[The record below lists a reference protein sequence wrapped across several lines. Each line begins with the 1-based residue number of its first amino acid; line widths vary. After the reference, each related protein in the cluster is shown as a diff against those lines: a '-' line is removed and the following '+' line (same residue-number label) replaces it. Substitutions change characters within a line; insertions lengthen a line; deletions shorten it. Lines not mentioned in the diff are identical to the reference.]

1 MASPVT
7 KYDWVGIY
15 AMRRQNTPWSE
26 IADMYGV
33 SSIAVRQAYSRRNKT
48 LDAMIADQV
57 GVRRNLYDMLL
68 AAGDKARDGDM
79 MDVARAKAVTQVV
92 TQAAKLTGANAVP
105 RIVDAAVAEVGNSV
119 AVRNLLRR
127 WLYDRLRPYQ
137 QDAIYGPEN
146 RKYLEFYPQSGKTEA
161 ACSWLTDQCLAGE
174 PGQIYW
180 WLSGVYDQSVNAW
193 RRIRDL
199 IAEYNIAEIVHREI
213 RFHNGP
219 TLKFMSAGSGTG
231 NFGDSVSAM
240 VIDESSDISD
250 EAWAAAMSRT
260 TATNGPM
267 RIIGNRRGRGRF
279 YQECREA
286 ENRADG
292 TLTMLTGQQGV
303 ELGLWT
309 QDAYEAKKLEIAPAL
324 FSELYDLYDVD
335 AMNPFVGYEK
345 RLAPLSGQPT
355 VCFGVDIAR
364 YPAYYAMIG
373 LDDGGAVSYENAWR
387 GQAYET
393 SAAMVKEIAGDLPV
407 LVDATGAEAHM
418 EQLRSAGV
426 NAWPYHFTTPSRQE
440 LLERLAV
447 GIASEKVTITAA
459 VQQQMQRF
467 EIKHGPAG
475 VRYETPVKD
484 TIGDDRVMALAL
496 AWWLHDQG
504 TLTYSRRRR

>member
-1 MASPVT
+1 MQN
-7 KYDWVGIY
+7 Y
-15 AMRRQNTPWSE
+15 ADKARSRPWHKAYLEARRRGESIGGAALAAGVDRNTPWAYMRSHPE
-26 IADMYGV
+26 FA
-33 SSIAVRQAYSRRNKT
+33 AVDERAVQDC
-48 LDAMIADQV
+48 LDDIEGA
-57 GVRRNLYDMLL
+57 L
-68 AAGDKARDGDM
+68 
-79 MDVARAKAVTQVV
+79 
-92 TQAAKLTGANAVP
+92 LTGKFADDGWRRAAWVLERRMPNKYGKDAGQQQTADAGNREAV
-105 RIVDAAVAEVGNSV
+105 V
-119 AVRNLLRR
+119 NLFRR
-127 WLYDRLRPYQ
+127 WLFDRLRPYQ

-161 ACSWLTDQCLAGE
+161 ACSWLVDRCLDGE
-174 PGQIYW
+174 SGQIYW
-180 WLSGVYDQSVNAW
+180 WLSGVYDQSINAW

-199 IAEYNIAEIVHREI
+199 IAGYGMAEVIHREI
-213 RFHNGP
+213 RFHNGV
-219 TLKFMSAGSGTG
+219 TLKFMSAGSGSG
-231 NFGDSVSAM
+231 NFGDSVSGM
-240 VIDESSDISD
+240 VIDESSDIDD
-250 EAWAAAMSRT
+250 ESWAAAMSRT

-286 ENRADG
+286 EYRADG
-292 TLTMLTGQQGV
+292 TLTMLTAQQGV

-309 QDAYEAKKLEIAPAL
+309 QEAYEAKRQEIAPAL
-324 FSELYDLYDVD
+324 FSELYDLQDVD
-335 AMNPFVGYEK
+335 AMNPFVGYE
-345 RLAPLSGQPT
+345 RRIRPLSEQPA
-355 VCFGVDIAR
+355 VCYGVDIAR

-373 LDDGGAVSYENAWR
+373 LDDAGRMSYENAWR

-393 SAAMVKEIAGDLPV
+393 SAAMVKAIAGDLPV

-426 NAWPYHFTTPSRQE
+426 NAWPYQFTTTSRQE

-447 GIASEKVTITAA
+447 GIASETVTITTA

-504 TLTYSRRRR
+504 TLTRSRGRRRR